1 MRIDLFARPQR
12 STLREI
18 VAPVAAL
25 IVAILIGG
33 FVIALMG
40 RSPLEA
46 ANVYFIEPLSQSY
59 SLQAIAVKAT
69 PLILIAV
76 GLAFCYR
83 ANYWN
88 IGAEGQFIAG
98 GALGGWLGLLTH
110 DGALQGALG
119 SWWIL
124 PGMLILGALGGL
136 LYAMIPALL
145 RVWLNVSEILSSLM
159 LVYVAQLGLDW
170 LVRGPWKDPSGHN
183 LPVSVN
189 LDPAAT
195 LPLLIPSDGVN
206 IALGNF
212 TLSIEQGS
220 LHWGALL
227 APIVVV
233 IAAIVFS
240 KTLFGYQVRL
250 VGSAPKAARFGGF
263 NDRAIAIA
271 AFAISGGLAGLA
283 GVVEVSG
290 KIGQLLPSISPGYG
304 FSAIIVAFL
313 GRLSPVGIFIAGLVL
328 ALTFVGGEDAQI
340 AMHLPGD
347 LTLTFQGVLLI
358 CVLAADVLARYRLR
372 FSLGARS

>member
-1 MRIDLFARPQR
+1 MRIDLDARAQR
-12 STLREI
+12 STLRE
-18 VAPVAAL
+18 VLAPIAAL
-25 IVAILIGG
+25 VVAILIGG
-33 FVIALMG
+33 IVIALMG
-40 RSPLEA
+40 RSTIEA
-46 ANVYFIEPLSQSY
+46 FDVYFVEPLSQSY

-83 ANYWN
+83 ANLWN

-110 DGALQGALG
+110 DGAYQGVLG

-124 PGMLILGALGGL
+124 PAMMILGALGGL

-145 RVWLNVSEILSSLM
+145 RVWLNVSEILTSLM
-159 LVYVAQLGLDW
+159 LVYVAQLALDW

-189 LDPAAT
+189 LDPEAT
-195 LPLLIPSDGVN
+195 LPLLIDG
-206 IALGNF
+206 G
-212 TLSIEQGS
+212 
-220 LHWGALL
+220 
-227 APIVVV
+227 
-233 IAAIVFS
+233 
-240 KTLFGYQVRL
+240 QVRL
-250 VGSAPKAARFGGF
+250 VGSAPRAARFGGF
-263 NDRAIAIA
+263 NDRTIAIA

-290 KIGQLLPSISPGYG
+290 RIGQLLPSISPGYG

-313 GRLSPVGIFIAGLVL
+313 GRLSPVGIFLAGLVL

-347 LTLTFQGVLLI
+347 LTLAFQGVLLI

-372 FSLGARS
+372 LTMGARS

>member
-1 MRIDLFARPQR
+1 VRIDLFARPQR
-12 STLREI
+12 STPREI
-18 VAPVAAL
+18 LAPIAAL

-33 FVIALMG
+33 IVIALMG
-40 RSPLEA
+40 RSPITA
-46 ANVYFIEPLSQSY
+46 FNVYFVEPLSQSY

-119 SWWIL
+119 GWWIL
-124 PGMLILGALGGL
+124 PAMMMLGALGGL

-195 LPLLIPSDGVN
+195 LPLLIPSDGVT
-206 IALGNF
+206 IGLGNF

-220 LHWGALL
+220 LHWGVLL

-263 NDRAIAIA
+263 NDRAVAIA

-313 GRLSPVGIFIAGLVL
+313 GRLSPVGILIAGLVL

-347 LTLTFQGVLLI
+347 LTLAFQGVLLI
-358 CVLAADVLARYRLR
+358 CVLAADVLARYSLH

>member
-1 MRIDLFARPQR
+1 MRLDLYARPQR

-18 VAPVAAL
+18 LAPIGAM

-33 FVIALMG
+33 IVVALMG

-46 ANVYFIEPLSQSY
+46 FDVYFIEPLSQSH

-69 PLILIAV
+69 PLILIGV

-124 PGMLILGALGGL
+124 PAMMILGALGGL

-145 RVWLNVSEILSSLM
+145 RVWLNVSEILTSLM

-183 LPVSVN
+183 LPVSVVF
-189 LDPAAT
+189 DPVAQ
-195 LPLLIPSDGVN
+195 LPVLFED
-206 IALGNF
+206 
-212 TLSIEQGS
+212 GS
-220 LHWGALL
+220 LHLGVLL
-227 APIVVV
+227 APIAAV
-233 IAAIVFS
+233 IAAVVFA

-263 NDRAIAIA
+263 NDRAIAVA

-290 KIGQLLPSISPGYG
+290 KIQQLLPSISPGYG

-313 GRLSPVGIFIAGLVL
+313 GRLSPIGIFIAGLVL

-347 LTLTFQGVLLI
+347 LTLAFQGVLLI
-358 CVLAADVLARYRLR
+358 CVLAADVLARYSLRLTM
-372 FSLGARS
+372 GAKS

>member
-1 MRIDLFARPQR
+1 MRIDLEARPKR

-18 VAPVAAL
+18 LSVVAAL
-25 IVAILIGG
+25 IVAIVIGG
-33 FVIALMG
+33 VVVAIMG
-40 RSPLEA
+40 RSPLTA
-46 ANVYFIEPLSQSY
+46 FDVYFVEPLSQSY
-59 SLQAIAVKAT
+59 SLQAIAVKAS

-83 ANYWN
+83 ANLWN

-98 GALGGWLGLLTH
+98 GALGGWLGLLTNG
-110 DGALQGALG
+110 GAYQGTLG
-119 SWWIL
+119 GWWIL
-124 PGMLILGALGGL
+124 PAMMALGAVGGL
-136 LYAMIPALL
+136 LYAMIPAFL
-145 RVWLNVSEILSSLM
+145 RVWLNVSEILTSLM

-189 LDPAAT
+189 FDPEAT
-195 LPLLIPSDGVN
+195 LPILLDG
-206 IALGNF
+206 
-212 TLSIEQGS
+212 GS
-220 LHWGALL
+220 LHLGVLF
-227 APIVVV
+227 APVAVA

-240 KTLFGYQVRL
+240 RTLFGYEVRL

-263 NDRAIAIA
+263 DDRKIAIV

-290 KIGQLLPSISPGYG
+290 KINQLLPSISPGYG

-313 GRLSPVGIFIAGLVL
+313 GRLSPVGILIGGLVL

-340 AMHLPGD
+340 ALHLPGD
-347 LTLTFQGVLLI
+347 LTLAFQGVLLI

-372 FSLGARS
+372 FRLGAKT

>member
-1 MRIDLFARPQR
+1 MRIDLDARPQR

-18 VAPVAAL
+18 LAPVGAL

-33 FVIALMG
+33 IVIALMG
-40 RSPLEA
+40 RSTIEA
-46 ANVYFIEPLSQSY
+46 FDVYFVEPLSQSY
-59 SLQAIAVKAT
+59 SLQAIAVKAS

-83 ANYWN
+83 ANLWN

-98 GALGGWLGLLTH
+98 GALGGWVGLLTYG
-110 DGALQGALG
+110 GAYQGALG
-119 SWWIL
+119 GWWIL
-124 PGMLILGALGGL
+124 PAMMIFGALGGL

-145 RVWLNVSEILSSLM
+145 RVWLNVSEILTSLM

-170 LVRGPWKDPSGHN
+170 LVRGPWKDPGGHN

-189 LDPAAT
+189 LDPEAT
-195 LPLLIPSDGVN
+195 LPILFDG
-206 IALGNF
+206 
-212 TLSIEQGS
+212 GS
-220 LHWGALL
+220 LHLGVLL
-227 APIVVV
+227 APIVVA

-263 NDRAIAIA
+263 NDRTIAIA

-290 KIGQLLPSISPGYG
+290 RIGQLLPSISPGYG

-347 LTLTFQGVLLI
+347 LTLAFQGVLLI

-372 FSLGARS
+372 FTWGARS

>member
-1 MRIDLFARPQR
+1 MRIDLEARRQR

-18 VAPVAAL
+18 LAPVVAL

-33 FVIALMG
+33 IVIALMG
-40 RSPLEA
+40 RSTLTA
-46 ANVYFIEPLSQSY
+46 FNVYFFEPLSQSY

-83 ANYWN
+83 ANLWN

-98 GALGGWLGLLTH
+98 GALGGWLGLVTH
-110 DGALQGALG
+110 DGAYQGALG
-119 SWWIL
+119 GWWIL
-124 PGMLILGALGGL
+124 PGMMMLGAIGGL
-136 LYAMIPALL
+136 LYAMVPALL

-170 LVRGPWKDPSGHN
+170 LVRGPWKDPAGHN

-189 LDPAAT
+189 FDPEAT
-195 LPLLIPSDGVN
+195 LPILFDG
-206 IALGNF
+206 
-212 TLSIEQGS
+212 GS
-220 LHWGALL
+220 LHLGVLL
-227 APIVVV
+227 APIAAA
-233 IAAIVFS
+233 IAAIVFARA
-240 KTLFGYQVRL
+240 LFGYQVRL
-250 VGSAPKAARFGGF
+250 VGSAPKAARFAGF
-263 NDRAIAIA
+263 NDRNIAIA
-271 AFAISGGLAGLA
+271 AFAISGALAGLA

-290 KIGQLLPSISPGYG
+290 RIGQLLPSISPGYG

-313 GRLSPVGIFIAGLVL
+313 GRLSPAGIFIAGLVL

-340 AMHLPGD
+340 ALHLPGD
-347 LTLTFQGVLLI
+347 LTLAFQGVLLI

-372 FSLGARS
+372 FTMGAKT

>member
-1 MRIDLFARPQR
+1 MRLDLYARPSR
-12 STLREI
+12 SRLREI
-18 VAPVAAL
+18 LAPVGAM

-33 FVIALMG
+33 SVVALMG

-46 ANVYFIEPLSQSY
+46 FDVYFIEPLSQSY

-69 PLILIAV
+69 PLILIGV

-110 DGALQGALG
+110 DGAYQGALG

-124 PGMLILGALGGL
+124 PAMMILGALGGL

-145 RVWLNVSEILSSLM
+145 RVWLNVSEILTSLM

-170 LVRGPWKDPSGHN
+170 LVRGPWKDPTGHN
-183 LPVSVN
+183 LPGSVN
-189 LDPAAT
+189 FDPEAT
-195 LPLLIPSDGVN
+195 LPILFDG
-206 IALGNF
+206 
-212 TLSIEQGS
+212 GS
-220 LHWGALL
+220 LHLGVLL
-227 APIVVV
+227 APIVAV
-233 IAAIVFS
+233 IAAVVFA

-263 NDRAIAIA
+263 NDRAVAVA

-313 GRLSPVGIFIAGLVL
+313 GRLSPIGIFIAGLVL

-347 LTLTFQGVLLI
+347 LTLAFQGVLLI
-358 CVLAADVLARYRLR
+358 CVLAADVLARYSLRLT
-372 FSLGARS
+372 LGAKG

>member
-1 MRIDLFARPQR
+1 MRIDLDARPRR

-18 VAPVAAL
+18 LAPVGAL

-33 FVIALMG
+33 IVIALMG
-40 RSPLEA
+40 RSTIEA
-46 ANVYFIEPLSQSY
+46 LDVYFVEPLSQSY
-59 SLQAIAVKAT
+59 SLQAIAVKAS

-83 ANYWN
+83 ANLWN
-88 IGAEGQFIAG
+88 IG
-98 GALGGWLGLLTH
+98 LVTH
-110 DGALQGALG
+110 DGAYQGALG

-124 PGMLILGALGGL
+124 PAMMILGALGGL

-145 RVWLNVSEILSSLM
+145 RVWLNVSEILTSLM
-159 LVYVAQLGLDW
+159 LVYVAQLALDW
-170 LVRGPWKDPSGHN
+170 LVRGPWKDPEGHN

-189 LDPAAT
+189 FDPEAT
-195 LPLLIPSDGVN
+195 LPILFDG
-206 IALGNF
+206 
-212 TLSIEQGS
+212 GS
-220 LHWGALL
+220 LHLGVLL
-227 APIVVV
+227 APIVAA

-263 NDRAIAIA
+263 NDRTIAIA

-290 KIGQLLPSISPGYG
+290 RIGQLLPSISPGYG

-313 GRLSPVGIFIAGLVL
+313 GRLSPAGIFIAGLVL

-347 LTLTFQGVLLI
+347 LTLAFQGVLLI

-372 FSLGARS
+372 FTWGASS

>member
-1 MRIDLFARPQR
+1 MRIDLVARAQR
-12 STLREI
+12 STAREI
-18 VAPVAAL
+18 LAPVGAL
-25 IVAILIGG
+25 IVAILVGG
-33 FVIALMG
+33 IVIALMG
-40 RSPLEA
+40 RSTTQA
-46 ANVYFIEPLSQSY
+46 FSVYFVEPLSQSY

-69 PLILIAV
+69 PLILIAI

-110 DGALQGALG
+110 DGALQGVFG

-124 PGMLILGALGGL
+124 PAMMVMGALGGL

-189 LDPAAT
+189 FDPEAT
-195 LPLLIPSDGVN
+195 LPVLIDGGSFH
-206 IALGNF
+206 LGV
-212 TLSIEQGS
+212 
-220 LHWGALL
+220 LL
-227 APIVVV
+227 APIVVA
-233 IAAIVFS
+233 IAAVVFAR
-240 KTLFGYQVRL
+240 TLFGFEVRL
-250 VGSAPKAARFGGF
+250 VGSAPRAARFGGF

-290 KIGQLLPSISPGYG
+290 TIGQLLPSISPGYG

-313 GRLSPVGIFIAGLVL
+313 GRLSPVGILVAGLVL
-328 ALTFVGGEDAQI
+328 ALTFIGGEDAQI

-347 LTLTFQGVLLI
+347 LTLAFQGVLLI

-372 FSLGARS
+372 LTMGAGS